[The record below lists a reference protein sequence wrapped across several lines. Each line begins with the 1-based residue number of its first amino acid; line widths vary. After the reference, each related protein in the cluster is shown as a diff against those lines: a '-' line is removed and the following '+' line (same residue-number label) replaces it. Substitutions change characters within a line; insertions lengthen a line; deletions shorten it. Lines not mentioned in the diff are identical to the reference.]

1 VSGFSPDAVVGRLDR
16 WEGETARLVRYWL
29 SLWRGDRLP
38 MRADF
43 HPRAV
48 SDLLPLICI
57 FDVVPDKSVRCR
69 LVGSRL
75 VEAANGY
82 DITGQDWLALSKPED
97 RHVRLQRFSDVA
109 RGAVGRGTRL
119 ARRTSGDA
127 QHAEEIL
134 LPFGD
139 VGADGAR
146 QVLTHIGWVTSLYDP
161 TLTGLARNNGV
172 LLEFE
177 LLPLQASNL

>member
-1 VSGFSPDAVVGRLDR
+1 MTGFNPEAVERRLET

-48 SDLLPLICI
+48 TDLLPSICI
-57 FDVVPDKSVRCR
+57 FDVVPDKSVHCR

-82 DITGQDWLALSKPED
+82 DITGHDWLALSKPED
-97 RHVRLQRFSDVA
+97 RPVRLQRFSDVA
-109 RGAVGRGTRL
+109 RGAVGRGVRE
-119 ARRTSGDA
+119 AERASGDA
-127 QHAEEIL
+127 QYAEEIM

-139 VGADGAR
+139 IAEDGAR
-146 QVLTHIGWVTSLYDP
+146 RVLTHIAWAPSLYDP
-161 TLTGLARNNGV
+161 TLTGLTRNRGV
-172 LLEFE
+172 LVDFE
-177 LLPLQASNL
+177 LIPLV